1 MNLNLAL
8 KGHGCKENSFKF
20 VGVKIDEFLLW
31 KDHIN
36 SIRSKLSSATFALSK
51 VKNILPESSK
61 LTIYNSLFRCHLEYC
76 NIAWGNCN
84 SSLLMQLQK
93 LQKKSLRHIANKKAN
108 SHVNPLYKKYNLLN
122 VKDSINY
129 NFGVFMYQYT
139 YDSLPCSF
147 TNLFTKLHT
156 HDRNLNYK
164 TNFVKPHCLKSN
176 PMNRMPNLWNSLNLD
191 LKRSR
196 SLSIFKNNLTK
207 YFHDQY
213 DVKCNV
219 HNCFACN

>member
-1 MNLNLAL
+1 M
-8 KGHGCKENSFKF
+8 
-20 VGVKIDEFLLW
+20 
-31 KDHIN
+31 
-36 SIRSKLSSATFALSK
+36 
-51 VKNILPESSK
+51 PESSK

-219 HNCFACN
+219 QNCFACNWVALLLNPRFTRKYKILQHCPPMNSLSRLRPVLLLLNVICVHPNSFF